1 MIIPLGM
8 NDTNQEAEDRRAL
21 YQDAGE
27 WSRHY
32 STVRMTVA
40 TFVITTC
47 VAIIALTTDK
57 GTTSSRVGDSVTLL
71 WLLGLFIFY
80 AFTFLT
86 FKERNKQL
94 THRRAFAV
102 PIPANKQGKKGASI
116 LRDPASWALLF
127 LNTAFAIA
135 AHKAT
140 GHLTFVSN
148 GALAKALWVVSGL
161 IALFI
166 VLAGIFGRLK

>member
-1 MIIPLGM
+1 M
-8 NDTNQEAEDRRAL
+8 NDTNQAAEDRRAL

-57 GTTSSRVGDSVTLL
+57 GASSSRVGDCVTLF

-94 THRRAFAV
+94 IHRRVFAV
-102 PIPANKQGKKGASI
+102 PVPANKRSKKGASI
-116 LRDPASWALLF
+116 LRDPASWALLV
-127 LNTAFAIA
+127 LNTAFAIGA
-135 AHKAT
+135 NYTVAQMTHI
-140 GHLTFVSN
+140 SN
-148 GALAKALWVVSGL
+148 GMLARVLWGVSALS
-161 IALFI
+161 ALFM